1 MGTKGSLVSRPKEGA
16 ESRNL
21 SLYFPSK
28 GFECLAVAAGGQAG
42 NSYNILGPRC
52 QRKPPLLIKSM
63 VLDRMFTD

>member
-1 MGTKGSLVSRPKEGA
+1 MSRPREGA

-52 QRKPPLLIKSM
+52 LRKPSLLMMSM
-63 VLDRMFTD
+63 VLDRMFTE